1 MKNNLKD
8 HNIQMFGCND
18 TDETTDDMREAVKE
32 IYRLT
37 SNFIRFAAEH
47 GYNYEGMPK
56 DVEQLISKIDVLA
69 GPFAH

>member
-1 MKNNLKD
+1 MMNNLKD
-8 HNIQMFGCND
+8 HNTQMFGCND
-18 TDETTDDMREAVKE
+18 TDETIDDMHEAVKE

-37 SNFIRFAAEH
+37 SNFLGYVAEH
-47 GYNYEGMPK
+47 GYNYEGMLR